1 MSGAKD
7 KDREMGAASFQTW
20 QSQIS
25 NLLHFVA
32 NCGTVQIGV
41 QTWVVS
47 VLEVATVASAS
58 RPMLI
63 WIVRYFGAGCDT
75 VSVECSTP
83 LHKSTQIGRKLV
95 DI

>member
-7 KDREMGAASFQTW
+7 QDREMGAASFQTW

-25 NLLHFVA
+25 NLLHF
-32 NCGTVQIGV
+32 GKVQIGM
-41 QTWVVS
+41 VS
-47 VLEVATVASAS
+47 VLEVATVVSAA

-63 WIVRYFGAGCDT
+63 WIVRYFGAGCDI
-75 VSVECSTP
+75 VSVESSTP